1 MTDQPGP
8 KPEQRLPAR
17 REPSETTPAER
28 FSAPPSAHARDLTPE
43 RAASIVR
50 QSASARWVAFLA
62 VSIVALFT
70 IAYYF
75 YEVGL
80 PLDLST
86 PRLTSQADAQQVTAV
101 ERGYNIY
108 QANCARCHGPTG
120 KGAAEGNYIAPPL
133 NDPMKLFDHLN
144 AVYLKNVLT
153 VGGRY
158 VCGDPKSIMPAW
170 ADIGGGPLN
179 YRQIEELIAFIRS
192 DASQEFIVRNPELNE
207 PVIGKDGKVVM
218 FRGWVDANF
227 KPDPAASPVPACWQG
242 DGGGAT
248 QGPTETLPPSATVVK
263 VVAEAIAFD
272 VKELSVPADQP
283 FGIDFN
289 QKDTGVGG
297 HNVEI
302 RASDGTTIF
311 KGEILKDPAE
321 TTYVVPALKA
331 GTYTFICTVHPIPSM
346 TGTLTVK

>member
-1 MTDQPGP
+1 MTDQPGHE
-8 KPEQRLPAR
+8 PEQRLPAR
-17 REPSETTPAER
+17 REPSQATPAER

-43 RAASIVR
+43 RAAAIVR

-80 PLDLST
+80 PLGLST
-86 PRLTSQADAQQVTAV
+86 PRLESQADAQQVTAV

-108 QANCARCHGPTG
+108 KANCARCHGPTG
-120 KGAAEGNYIAPPL
+120 KGAAEGNYIAPSL

-153 VGGRY
+153 VGGRL

-170 ADIGGGPLN
+170 ADISGGSMN

-192 DASQEFIVRNPELNE
+192 DASQEYMVRNPEINE
-207 PVIGKDGKVVM
+207 PVIGKDGKIVT
-218 FRGWVDANF
+218 FRGWVDSSF
-227 KPDPAASPVPACWQG
+227 KPDPAATPVPACWQG
-242 DGGGAT
+242 DGGST
-248 QGPTETLPPSATVVK
+248 PGPTETLPPGAPVVK
-263 VVAEAIAFD
+263 VVAESIAFD
-272 VKELSVPADQP
+272 VKELSVAAGQP
-283 FGIDFN
+283 FGIDMD
-289 QKDTGVGG
+289 QRDTGVGG

-302 RASDGTTIF
+302 RATDGSTIF
-311 KGEILKDPAE
+311 LGQVLKDPGQI
-321 TTYVVPALKA
+321 TYVVPALEA